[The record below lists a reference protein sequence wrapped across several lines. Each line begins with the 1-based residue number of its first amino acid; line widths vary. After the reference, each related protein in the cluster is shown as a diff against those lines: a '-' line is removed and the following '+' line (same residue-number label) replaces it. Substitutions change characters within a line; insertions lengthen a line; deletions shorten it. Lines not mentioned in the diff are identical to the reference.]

1 MKTKAIILAAG
12 KGSRMKSDTLKV
24 LHNVAGKPILQYV
37 VDAVSKC
44 GVDEIF
50 VVIGHQAEKVKSQ
63 VKGKNLTFIT
73 QTEQLGTGHAV
84 MQVEPYIGTKEHS
97 TIIVLAGDCPLI
109 NPETISSLLE
119 RHRES
124 NASVSI
130 LSTKMKDPATYGRI
144 LRGRMGTVVGI
155 KEAKDCTK
163 EELEINEIN
172 TGIYAFHQEALCD
185 SLKLITTNNAQQ
197 EYYLTDVIHIIKSK
211 GDVVEALCIPDSDQA
226 VGINTR
232 MDLAKINEIIYQ
244 NTNINLMKNGVTI
257 VDPKTTYID
266 GTVEIGQ
273 DTIIEPS
280 VVIKG
285 STTIGKNV
293 TIQSF
298 SYIEN
303 AIILDDT
310 IVSANTVKVLETI

>member
-1 MKTKAIILAAG
+1 
-12 KGSRMKSDTLKV
+12 MKSDTLKV

-50 VVIGHQAEKVKSQ
+50 IVIGHQAEKVKSQ

-84 MQVEPYIGTKEHS
+84 MQVEPYICSPEHS

-130 LSTKMKDPATYGRI
+130 LSTKMKDPATYGWI

-172 TGIYAFHQEALCD
+172 TGIYAFHKEALCH

-197 EYYLTDVIHIIKSK
+197 EYYLTDAIHIIKSK

-273 DTIIEPS
+273 DTIIEPN

-285 STTIGKNV
+285 GTTIGKNV

>member
-37 VDAVSKC
+37 VDAVEKC
-44 GVDEIF
+44 GIEEIF
-50 VVIGHQAEKVKSQ
+50 VVVGHQAEKVKSQ
-63 VKGKNLTFIT
+63 VKGKNITFVT
-73 QTEQLGTGHAV
+73 QEEQLGTGHAV
-84 MQVEPYIGTKEHS
+84 MQVEPYICGKDQS

-109 NPETISSLLE
+109 NPETIGSLLD
-119 RHRES
+119 RHQES

-130 LSTKMKDPATYGRI
+130 LSTKMEDPATYGRI
-144 LRGRMGTVVGI
+144 LRGRMGTVIGI
-155 KEAKDCTK
+155 KEAKDCSA
-163 EELEINEIN
+163 EEYKINEIN
-172 TGIYAFHQEALCD
+172 TGIYAFHQHALCE

-197 EYYLTDVIHIIKSK
+197 EYYLTDAIHIIKSK

-244 NTNINLMKNGVTI
+244 KTNINLMKNGVTI
-257 VDPKTTYID
+257 VDPKTTFID
-266 GTVEIGQ
+266 GTVQIGQ

-285 STTIGKNV
+285 NTIIGKNV
-293 TIQSF
+293 TIRSF
-298 SYIEN
+298 SYIEDTT
-303 AIILDDT
+303 ILDDT
-310 IVSANTVKVLETI
+310 VVTQHSIK